1 MMNNASE
8 VISFVETFVD
18 QNNLSPAAILTLCSN
33 LKAFGSQLETT
44 HKEQLDRAFVHLR
57 NIGRDDKLDKV
68 SRLHILEAIELRAG
82 RWASHDHANS
92 YYQAKLNELEEYLEG
107 NNSTSGQTGTQPTS
121 PQDTPQLLP
130 GEVVKFSGKYP
141 QLTKIPGKN
150 FFKDEVIIRN
160 SDSGKV
166 NPGAN
171 ERLVQITGGG
181 EDNIEKA
188 KQLIEQTILR
198 NASPVRSEPS
208 SKQIPNE
215 NNENESEQTEIKNS
229 FVDPSLDEY
238 QYTVTVGD
246 QTIKIIGQNLK
257 FVQKAKLILDE
268 HLGDTS
274 LRNRSVSSCSS
285 TDDGVVITDPQDSPR
300 SDNSSRVKYDRQVLM
315 HWSTSPMCQSPPPDF
330 EKVVDQ
336 LPEII
341 RNLPAADTNEG

>member
-1 MMNNASE
+1 
-8 VISFVETFVD
+8 
-18 QNNLSPAAILTLCSN
+18 
-33 LKAFGSQLETT
+33 
-44 HKEQLDRAFVHLR
+44 
-57 NIGRDDKLDKV
+57 
-68 SRLHILEAIELRAG
+68 
-82 RWASHDHANS
+82 
-92 YYQAKLNELEEYLEG
+92 
-107 NNSTSGQTGTQPTS
+107 
-121 PQDTPQLLP
+121 
-130 GEVVKFSGKYP
+130 
-141 QLTKIPGKN
+141 
-150 FFKDEVIIRN
+150 
-160 SDSGKV
+160 
-166 NPGAN
+166 
-171 ERLVQITGGG
+171 
-181 EDNIEKA
+181 
-188 KQLIEQTILR
+188 LIEQTILR